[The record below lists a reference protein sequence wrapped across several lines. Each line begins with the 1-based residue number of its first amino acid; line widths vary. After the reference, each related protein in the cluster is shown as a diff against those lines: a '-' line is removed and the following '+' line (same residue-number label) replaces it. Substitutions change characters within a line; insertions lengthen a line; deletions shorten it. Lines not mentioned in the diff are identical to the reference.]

1 MSQVAHAVL
10 EVILKIFMK
19 TYDTMRDFTKGLQEA
34 SQKTIVWTFGRFQ
47 PPTAGHQRLIRK
59 VIDVA
64 RKNDADYRIYVSR
77 RINKKDNPL
86 RPEHKIKYMNKM
98 FRNVNIIDDNN
109 MTSPFHVAKKL
120 SDEGYKNVIM
130 VVGSDRVTSFKTNIS
145 KYINHSDPDKNF
157 AFDSFKVISAGE
169 RDPDMDDVSGVSAS
183 KVRSIVKRG
192 KLKEFQA
199 AYSGL
204 LNKTD
209 AGSLFELLRKSMGIK
224 EDIDWCND
232 DLSYSNFSDMTE
244 FQEFE
249 YMLER
254 SLTDK
259 EENDKE
265 YYVKKLKKKTPDF
278 KTRYGDD
285 WKSVMYGTA
294 TNMAKNNEEHGAG
307 EEGTLELVH
316 TYMKDTPGQKVKDLK
331 TIKGFQ
337 NINLNEM
344 FVNFFGT

>member
-1 MSQVAHAVL
+1 
-10 EVILKIFMK
+10 
-19 TYDTMRDFTKGLQEA
+19 
-34 SQKTIVWTFGRFQ
+34 
-47 PPTAGHQRLIRK
+47 
-59 VIDVA
+59 
-64 RKNDADYRIYVSR
+64 
-77 RINKKDNPL
+77 
-86 RPEHKIKYMNKM
+86 M
-98 FRNVNIIDDNN
+98 FRNVNIIDDDE

-120 SDEGYKNVIM
+120 SDDGYKNVIM
-130 VVGSDRVTSFKTNIS
+130 VVGSDRVQSFKTNIS
-145 KYINHSDPDKNF
+145 RYINHPDPDKNF

-183 KVRSIVKRG
+183 KIRAIVKRG

-224 EDIDWCND
+224 EEYFERD
-232 DLSYSNFSDMTE
+232 DTERNPIYSSLNTFSDKNE
-244 FQEFE
+244 YDDFE
-249 YMLER
+249 SLLER
-254 SLTDK
+254 SLSPEEEDK
-259 EENDKE
+259 KE
-265 YYVKKLKKKTPDF
+265 YYVKKLKKRKPEF
-278 KTRYGDD
+278 KKRYGAD

-307 EEGTLELVH
+307 EEGTMELVH
-316 TYMKDTPGQKVKDLK
+316 TYMKDTPGQKVTDPK

-337 NINLNEM
+337 NIDLNEV

>member
-1 MSQVAHAVL
+1 MSLVAHAVL

-19 TYDTMRDFTKGLQEA
+19 TYDTMRDFTKDLHEA

-86 RPEHKIKYMNKM
+86 RPEHKIKYMEKM
-98 FRNVNIIDDNN
+98 FRNVNIIDDSELQ
-109 MTSPFHVAKKL
+109 SPFHVAKKL

-130 VVGSDRVTSFKTNIS
+130 VVGSDRVHTFRTNIS

-157 AFDSFKVISAGE
+157 AFDSFKVVSAGE

-183 KVRSIVKRG
+183 KIRNLAKTG
-192 KLKEFQA
+192 KLKDFQS

-224 EDIDWCND
+224 EDYNGPEDYNRPN
-232 DLSYSNFSDMTE
+232 DLSYSNFSDMAE
-244 FQEFE
+244 F
-249 YMLER
+249 
-254 SLTDK
+254 
-259 EENDKE
+259 
-265 YYVKKLKKKTPDF
+265 
-278 KTRYGDD
+278 
-285 WKSVMYGTA
+285 TA
-294 TNMAKNNEEHGAG
+294 MNMAKNNEEHGAG
-307 EEGTLELVH
+307 EEGTLKLVH
-316 TYMKDTPGQKVKDLK
+316 TYMKDTPGQNVKDPK

-337 NINLNEM
+337 NINLNEV
-344 FVNFFGT
+344 FVNFFGP

>member
-1 MSQVAHAVL
+1 
-10 EVILKIFMK
+10 MK
-19 TYDTMRDFTKGLQEA
+19 TYDTMRDLFQNLHEA
-34 SQKTIVWTFGRFQ
+34 DDKTIVWTFGRFQ

-59 VIDVA
+59 VIDTA
-64 RKNDADYRIYVSR
+64 RKENADYRIYVSR

-86 RPEHKIKYMNKM
+86 RPEHKIKYMKKM
-98 FRNVNIIDDNN
+98 FRNVNIIDDDE

-120 SDEGYKNVIM
+120 SDDGYKNVIM
-130 VVGSDRVTSFKTNIS
+130 VVGSDRVQSFKTNIS
-145 KYINHSDPDKNF
+145 RYINHPDPDKNF

-183 KVRSIVKRG
+183 KIRAIVKRG

-209 AGSLFELLRKSMGIK
+209 AGSLFELLRKSMGIR
-224 EDIDWCND
+224 EEY
-232 DLSYSNFSDMTE
+232 YSDYDELTSTHASFLERIEYRD
-244 FQEFE
+244 FE
-249 YMLER
+249 SLAER
-254 SLTDK
+254 SLTDR
-259 EENDKE
+259 EEEDKE
-265 YYVKKLKKKTPDF
+265 YYVKKLKKRTPEF
-278 KTRYGDD
+278 KKRYGAD

-307 EEGTLELVH
+307 EEGTMELVH
-316 TYMKDTPGQKVKDLK
+316 TYMKDTPGQKVMDPK

-337 NINLNEM
+337 NIDLNEV